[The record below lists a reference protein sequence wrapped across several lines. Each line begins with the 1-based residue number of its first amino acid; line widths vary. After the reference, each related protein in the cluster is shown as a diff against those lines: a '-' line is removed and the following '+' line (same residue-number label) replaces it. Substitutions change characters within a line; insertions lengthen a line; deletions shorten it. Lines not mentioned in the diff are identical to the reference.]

1 MRVVKITNEPL
12 SPWSELA
19 EFESEHLQGATDFG
33 AQANFI
39 GYMRDFNEG
48 DSVTAMTL
56 EHYPSMTERKL
67 ENLVEAVSVKWSILH
82 ALIVHRTGEI
92 KPSDPIV
99 LVATWSAH
107 RKEAFESCRYLMEEL
122 KSTVPFWKKEIL
134 HDGSARWVEKNTK
147 G

>member
-1 MRVVKITNEPL
+1 MHVIKITEEPL

-19 EFESEHLQGATDFG
+19 SFESEHLQGATDFG

-48 DSVTAMTL
+48 DNVIGMTL
-56 EHYPSMTERKL
+56 EHYPSMTEQKL
-67 ENLVEAVSVKWSILH
+67 ASLAEASDEKWPILH
-82 ALIVHRTGEI
+82 TLIIHRTGNI

-107 RKEAFESCRYLMEEL
+107 RKAAFESCRYLMEAL
-122 KSTVPFWKKEIL
+122 KSSVPFWKKEMLI
-134 HDGSARWVEKNTK
+134 DGSQRWVKKNTS